1 VFDKTGTLQ
10 FNEETFKTA
19 FASSPDQVLALFG
32 TTKTVQADLSVVTTT
47 GIGGAV
53 ATLTDFFSRSG
64 DGVAASQISSLQS
77 RMNMLSRRS
86 DDIQS
91 RLDRHRDTMTAQ
103 FVAMEAA
110 LARLQAQ
117 GAALT
122 SQIKGLQSSNN

>member
-1 VFDKTGTLQ
+1 
-10 FNEETFKTA
+10 
-19 FASSPDQVLALFG
+19 
-32 TTKTVQADLSVVTTT
+32 
-47 GIGGAV
+47 
-53 ATLTDFFSRSG
+53 
-64 DGVAASQISSLQS
+64 
-77 RMNMLSRRS
+77 MNMLSRRS

>member
-1 VFDKTGTLQ
+1 M
-10 FNEETFKTA
+10 
-19 FASSPDQVLALFG
+19 LALFG
-32 TTKTVQADLSVVTTT
+32 TAKTVQSDQSVVATT

-53 ATLTDFFSRSG
+53 VKIADLLSRSG
-64 DGVAASQISSLQS
+64 DGLAASQITSLQT
-77 RMNMLSRRS
+77 RMSMLNRRS
-86 DDIQS
+86 DDIQA

-117 GAALT
+117 GAALG